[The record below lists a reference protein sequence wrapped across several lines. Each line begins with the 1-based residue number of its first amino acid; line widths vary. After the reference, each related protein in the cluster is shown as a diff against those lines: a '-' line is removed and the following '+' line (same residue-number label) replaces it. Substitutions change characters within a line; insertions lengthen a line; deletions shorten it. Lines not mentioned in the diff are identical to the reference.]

1 MQQGIGHML
10 LQRAKLANSG
20 RVEDFTEAFLVPLML
35 CTAGVERDTTIPSNE
50 LENTTTKKVEVG
62 QWALGTVKHGNVI
75 VAMM

>member
-1 MQQGIGHML
+1 MGDKQ
-10 LQRAKLANSG
+10 
-20 RVEDFTEAFLVPLML
+20 
-35 CTAGVERDTTIPSNE
+35 